1 MDPDADIS
9 VHSGQTSSTNP
20 DGFERLRRVFAY
32 AFAKHEP
39 GAVVRIIDYLCCG
52 GCIVYFAPYQ

>member
-1 MDPDADIS
+1 MDPEADIA

-39 GAVVRIIDYLCCG
+39 GDVVSII
-52 GCIVYFAPYQ
+52 P